1 MLNVIKCITIL
12 LVGCSPSVFVFH
24 LTQLINARKISFF
37 YFEIGMAR
45 FLLNLL
51 ATILLVILYVDAK
64 TTIEDFK
71 VGSRILIEWNPDKQ
85 DKPWVGVKGFASDKD
100 SKEPICEL
108 LLNCSRNETKTIAG
122 ATSWYDLGFFN
133 LQPSELAK
141 VTTAL
146 ALAKY
151 LSDIQTD
158 IRNKKHQLY
167 AVLIILLPALLILPQ
182 PDPGSALIYFS
193 LFFVLF
199 REGFPLYYL
208 GILLIMVVLFAT
220 TLMFGTVWIGI
231 GLGILT
237 VLTFLFKRKSTKIPL
252 LPLSLALIL
261 AMLFSLSVHFVY
273 ENVFEQRH
281 RDRFALWL
289 SLEKDENKLEE
300 IRKTIGYNTYQSEKA
315 IESGGFFGKG
325 FLEGTRTKGDFV
337 PEQQTDYIFSSV
349 GEEWGFMGTTT
360 VVVLFSLFFLRL
372 IYAAERQKNDFC
384 RMFGYG
390 VISILFMHY
399 FINIGMVI
407 GLLPT
412 IGVPLPFFSYGG
424 SSLLFFTLLLFIFL
438 KLDSNRLRD
447 GI

>member
-1 MLNVIKCITIL
+1 MSGRGLFGRIDWLTIFLYACLVFIGWINIYSTTLSDPDASIFDFSTLYGKQLFFIGVAGVGILFVLFIETNFFERFASIFYIISIVL
-12 LVGCSPSVFVFH
+12 LLGLFVF
-24 LTQLINARKISFF
+24 
-37 YFEIGMAR
+37 G
-45 FLLNLL
+45 
-51 ATILLVILYVDAK
+51 
-64 TTIEDFK
+64 
-71 VGSRILIEWNPDKQ
+71 
-85 DKPWVGVKGFASDKD
+85 
-100 SKEPICEL
+100 
-108 LLNCSRNETKTIAG
+108 KTIAG

-158 IRNKKHQLY
+158 IKNRKHQLY
-167 AVLIILLPALLILPQ
+167 ALLIILLPAILILPQ
-182 PDPGSALIYFS
+182 PDPGSSLIYFS

-208 GILLIMVVLFAT
+208 GIILVMVALFAT
-220 TLMFGTVWIGI
+220 TLMFGTVWIAI
-231 GLGILT
+231 SLGLLT
-237 VLTFLFKRKSTKIPL
+237 GVIFVFKKKSTKIPL
-252 LPLSLALIL
+252 LPLGGIVVLSI
-261 AMLFSLSVHFVY
+261 LFSLSVDFIF

-289 SLEKDENKLEE
+289 RLEKDQEKLEE
-300 IRKTIGYNTYQSEKA
+300 IRKNIGYNTYQSEKA

-337 PEQQTDYIFSSV
+337 PEQHTDYIFSSV
-349 GEEWGFMGTTT
+349 GEEWGFMGTVT
-360 VVVLFSLFFLRL
+360 VILLFTFFFLRL
-372 IYAAERQKNDFC
+372 IFIAERQKNDFS
-384 RMFGYG
+384 RMYGYG
-390 VISILFMHY
+390 VISILLIHY

-424 SSLLFFTLLLFIFL
+424 SGLIFFTMLLFIFL
-438 KLDSNRLRD
+438 KLDSNRLKD